1 MKKTRFLLS
10 SLVLFGVLLFGW
22 KLTQASR
29 WYTAGMLTFAGAI
42 GPAIHGWILEPN
54 AEGEGPPTWVRGT
67 QRVDLTI
74 QFDALAVGLV
84 PLLTLLAATPGLGL
98 QRRGTL
104 MLAGT
109 ALNFLIDSMILA
121 LFPLLVFY
129 KNAFTDVIGT
139 FLGLI
144 AFVGAPVIIWF
155 GLTFRELQ
163 QSLPSLRPRAVSA
176 K

>member
-1 MKKTRFLLS
+1 MRKTRFLFNC
-10 SLVLFGVLLFGW
+10 LVIFGMLLLAW

-29 WYTAGMLTFAGAI
+29 WYTAGMLAVAAAI
-42 GPAIHGWILEPN
+42 GPAIHGWVLEPDPD
-54 AEGEGPPTWVRGT
+54 GEGKPTWARGSK
-67 QRVDLTI
+67 RVDLTI
-74 QFDALAVGLV
+74 QFDALAVGVV
-84 PLLTLLAATPGLGL
+84 PLLALLAATPGIAL
-98 QRRGTL
+98 QRRLLL

-109 ALNFLIDSMILA
+109 ALNFLVDGVILA

-155 GLTFRELQ
+155 SLTFRELQ
-163 QSLPSLRPRAVSA
+163 QALPSLRPRPQGA